1 MARPRT
7 LANVRRD
14 DQIYALWIQN
24 QDPAAVAERFA
35 ISPRRVLQIV
45 AARNPEI
52 EQDVDR
58 AIHRGRL
65 EILYE
70 QVQDI
75 INAPGYKLAPN
86 GRFAQDENGDAVPD
100 VGAKIEAAK
109 VQLSVL
115 ESMRR
120 LNATDKPQRSIIT
133 HDVAEQ
139 QKNDFLARVAA
150 KRAEEVREMEELRRQ
165 ASVIPGEVVRELQA
179 GISGRNGGTEGIDGH
194 LLAYLVVRRG
204 RLPEV

>member
-1 MARPRT
+1 VARPRT

-35 ISPRRVLQIV
+35 ISARRVLQIV

-52 EQDVDR
+52 EQDIDR
-58 AIHRGRL
+58 AVHRGRL

-70 QVQDI
+70 QVQEI
-75 INAPGYKLAPN
+75 INSPGFKLAPN
-86 GRFAQDENGDAVPD
+86 GRFAQDENGVAVPD

-120 LNATDKPQRSIIT
+120 LNATDKPQRSIVT

-139 QKNDFLARVAA
+139 QKNDFLAKVAA
-150 KRAEEVREMEELRRQ
+150 KRAEEIREMEELRRNSGTIRGQ
-165 ASVIPGEVVRELQA
+165 VVRAE
-179 GISGRNGGTEGIDGH
+179 IEG
-194 LLAYLVVRRG
+194 
-204 RLPEV
+204 